1 MNKKGDIADLG
12 QFVTVIFTLG
22 IIFYIGGMLWYNVVD
37 PVTTKMMNLTSDDAI
52 KGDINESFIKTQSAI
67 NLLDPL
73 FAFFFFGF
81 FIALLMSVFF
91 LDTSPGYLVFALVG
105 MLIVIFTAG
114 ALADSWINI
123 EDKMSTALIEG
134 GKVSPSNEF
143 QITNHLVT
151 NMPIYL
157 TVMSSIFLI
166 VLYASRRME

>member
-1 MNKKGDIADLG
+1 MNKKGDIGDLLY
-12 QFVTVIFTLG
+12 FITIIFSLG
-22 IIFYIGGMLWYNVVD
+22 ILFFIGGVLWYNVVD
-37 PVTTKMMNLTSDDAI
+37 PVTEKMMNLTDNAAT
-52 KGDINESFIKTQSAI
+52 KTDINESFVKTQGAL
-67 NLLDPL
+67 NMLDPL